1 MTETCS
7 NIVRQ
12 HCGDSC
18 LAEIKKKT
26 KKHILDRPVSGFKAE
41 LDVADLASTVLQ
53 DEVDVLIVFE
63 ETVKLHHVNMIK
75 GSMKFNLAHYLHTNR
90 SQIITI
96 QTGSN
101 CWQFLLH
108 VATTFPPW
116 INDEN
121 DNINDKNIIKFI
133 QGGPTKLSSRIIFS
147 WSYTIKT
154 CQ

>member
-75 GSMKFNLAHYLHTNR
+75 GSMKFNLAHYLHINR
-90 SQIITI
+90 SQIITTTAQLV
-96 QTGSN
+96 QTVHSS
-101 CWQFLLH
+101 CCMLQQRFHHELM
-108 VATTFPPW
+108 T
-116 INDEN
+116 
-121 DNINDKNIIKFI
+121 KMII
-133 QGGPTKLSSRIIFS
+133 L
-147 WSYTIKT
+147 TI
-154 CQ
+154 